1 MKLVWPMS
9 IGFSELSVQLE
20 RNASAVVKPA
30 AIEAGRDADR
40 ERDEREH
47 DLAPAF
53 AHPLA
58 TAAAAVQEQRQLGLG
73 PLSRRAHV

>member
-30 AIEAGRDADR
+30 ATRPAGTQIASA
-40 ERDEREH
+40 DEREH

-53 AHPLA
+53 VHPLA
-58 TAAAAVQEQRQLGLG
+58 TATAAVQEQRQLGLG